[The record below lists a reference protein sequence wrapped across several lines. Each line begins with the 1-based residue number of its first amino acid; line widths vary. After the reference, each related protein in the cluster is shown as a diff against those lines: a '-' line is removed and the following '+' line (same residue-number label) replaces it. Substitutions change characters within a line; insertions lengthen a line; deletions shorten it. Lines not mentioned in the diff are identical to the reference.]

1 MNFQLKLYQLI
12 KPRLRDQKYEISSGS
27 SLLSFESDWYSGKQP
42 VARCCCS
49 FPLGQPLLCSRH
61 FHSTARQGLAD
72 WSPQLFIWGIGSSWG
87 TSNNPG
93 VGALL
98 TEQKAEEIQGDPILL
113 QPNMENTP
121 IRGWIFLCQTF
132 LCFLPLSIS
141 LRASGTPPKESS
153 SSFFLFNCTS
163 GKHNLVQVEKKKS
176 LESSLYHFSGLG
188 LSVRCLELLQNC
200 NVQIVHCSWLH
211 LCLLQG
217 LESIRATLLPTP
229 GSISTASIF
238 R

>member
-163 GKHNLVQVEKKKS
+163 GKHNLIQVEKKKPRIFS
-176 LESSLYHFSGLG
+176 LPLLWVGVECEVFGTFAKLQRSDCPLLLTPLVPPSRSRKHKSNSASNPWKHFH
-188 LSVRCLELLQNC
+188 R
-200 NVQIVHCSWLH
+200 
-211 LCLLQG
+211 
-217 LESIRATLLPTP
+217 
-229 GSISTASIF
+229 
-238 R
+238 